1 MKNDAIITE
10 LEDGEFLATDIIEVF
25 EIPDIAILNTNLN
38 ERETTLKVKNT
49 FKELLSEIYISCN
62 QNRPKWYENDDYSIE
77 IVFSS
82 TEVENQTFNAKV
94 NIYII
99 LRGINENKE
108 FLVNKISELKNL
120 VKVTLNYSKFSIKEI
135 DKKLETL
142 EQIKYRFKQN
152 KRAIVK
158 DTEVQQLQNMYIPQ
172 VDMFDRFAEKITNCT
187 KIVNTLMQ
195 YPNSQVIIDLI
206 PTVLN
211 STESTGLEQL
221 VNTLDILKNNLQNA
235 NSNFSTMFIDK
246 VLSNYRYYEE
256 RKNGPMFLY
265 NIVVCA
271 NELFI
276 NNIISNLNTEFGMT
290 EDANIINLKN
300 ISIDNTEIDIDTYFY
315 SLPWVFNEIIL
326 DKTSSNTINSV
337 LKRLPYMVTMEE
349 ATEFF
354 RLPYGDNCLTAGI
367 NINRLESGIKE
378 YSKKVINNG
387 DIIVGNLKNAGN
399 SNTKIGFDLGDLVK
413 HMLIVGTPGSGK
425 TTFSIGL
432 LDRIWKEFSIPF
444 LVIEPAKNE
453 YRAMIDSI
461 PDIQVFTPGKDFI
474 SPYIINP
481 FIPPKNVRLQ
491 SYKTVLKTAFSA
503 AIELTTPLDKLFE
516 ETLDECYSNAGWL
529 PYYTIDD
536 GGDIFTMDD
545 FLKTFMQVF
554 ERIGYKGE
562 ASNIGKAG
570 YVRLKSLLRIFGS
583 YNTIPVEDLLKKPTI
598 IELAAIENEK
608 QKSLIIAL
616 LLLNIQSYINAN
628 YIGTGEMK
636 NLLLLEEA
644 HVLLGAS
651 DKQSDGDAN
660 PSAVAK
666 ELLVRMFAEI
676 RALGL
681 SMVIADQSP
690 EKVTS
695 DIIKLTNIKLAFN
708 LVEQSDRVILGNST
722 AMNDKQK
729 ERLTQ
734 LGPGEA
740 YFYMNGLKEP
750 EEVITENYREKVNI
764 RTTISDDEIAKRTT
778 YWKDKQD
785 KLKPYLECQFINC
798 CNDGCDYRIR
808 AEADEYSRRIYSKY
822 FNEESKD
829 KELLVQVY
837 SNFKEELDAVVNK
850 DINNKLLWCTKVH
863 FLRRIIYYT
872 KINFSKKA
880 ARKTLLNEI
889 NKEAKENE

>member
-1 MKNDAIITE
+1 MKNEAIITE
-10 LEDGEFLATDIIEVF
+10 LEDGECLATDIIEVF

-38 ERETTLKVKNT
+38 EKETTLKVKNT

-108 FLVNKISELKNL
+108 SLVNKISELKNL

-142 EQIKYRFKQN
+142 EKIKYRFKQN

-211 STESTGLEQL
+211 SNESSGLEQL

-246 VLSNYRYYEE
+246 VLSTYRYYEE

-265 NIVVCA
+265 NIVVSA

-354 RLPYGDNCLTAGI
+354 RLPYGDNRLTAGI

-387 DIIVGNLKNAGN
+387 DIIVGNLKNAG
-399 SNTKIGFDLGDLVK
+399 K
-413 HMLIVGTPGSGK
+413 
-425 TTFSIGL
+425 
-432 LDRIWKEFSIPF
+432 
-444 LVIEPAKNE
+444 
-453 YRAMIDSI
+453 
-461 PDIQVFTPGKDFI
+461 
-474 SPYIINP
+474 
-481 FIPPKNVRLQ
+481 
-491 SYKTVLKTAFSA
+491 
-503 AIELTTPLDKLFE
+503 
-516 ETLDECYSNAGWL
+516 
-529 PYYTIDD
+529 
-536 GGDIFTMDD
+536 
-545 FLKTFMQVF
+545 
-554 ERIGYKGE
+554 
-562 ASNIGKAG
+562 
-570 YVRLKSLLRIFGS
+570 
-583 YNTIPVEDLLKKPTI
+583 
-598 IELAAIENEK
+598 
-608 QKSLIIAL
+608 
-616 LLLNIQSYINAN
+616 
-628 YIGTGEMK
+628 
-636 NLLLLEEA
+636 
-644 HVLLGAS
+644 
-651 DKQSDGDAN
+651 
-660 PSAVAK
+660 
-666 ELLVRMFAEI
+666 
-676 RALGL
+676 
-681 SMVIADQSP
+681 
-690 EKVTS
+690 
-695 DIIKLTNIKLAFN
+695 
-708 LVEQSDRVILGNST
+708 
-722 AMNDKQK
+722 
-729 ERLTQ
+729 
-734 LGPGEA
+734 
-740 YFYMNGLKEP
+740 
-750 EEVITENYREKVNI
+750 
-764 RTTISDDEIAKRTT
+764 
-778 YWKDKQD
+778 
-785 KLKPYLECQFINC
+785 
-798 CNDGCDYRIR
+798 
-808 AEADEYSRRIYSKY
+808 
-822 FNEESKD
+822 
-829 KELLVQVY
+829 
-837 SNFKEELDAVVNK
+837 
-850 DINNKLLWCTKVH
+850 
-863 FLRRIIYYT
+863 
-872 KINFSKKA
+872 
-880 ARKTLLNEI
+880 
-889 NKEAKENE
+889 

>member
-1 MKNDAIITE
+1 MKNEAIITE

-38 ERETTLKVKNT
+38 EKETTLKVKNT

-108 FLVNKISELKNL
+108 SLVNKISELKNL

-142 EQIKYRFKQN
+142 KKIKYIFKQKN
-152 KRAIVK
+152 KEIVK
-158 DTEVQQLQNMYIPQ
+158 NTEVQQLQNMYIPQ

-211 STESTGLEQL
+211 SNESSGLEQL

-246 VLSNYRYYEE
+246 VLSTYRYYEE

-265 NIVVCA
+265 NIVVSA

-354 RLPYGDNCLTAGI
+354 RLPYGDNRLTAGI

-387 DIIVGNLKNAGN
+387 DIIVGNLKNAG
-399 SNTKIGFDLGDLVK
+399 K
-413 HMLIVGTPGSGK
+413 
-425 TTFSIGL
+425 
-432 LDRIWKEFSIPF
+432 
-444 LVIEPAKNE
+444 
-453 YRAMIDSI
+453 
-461 PDIQVFTPGKDFI
+461 
-474 SPYIINP
+474 
-481 FIPPKNVRLQ
+481 
-491 SYKTVLKTAFSA
+491 
-503 AIELTTPLDKLFE
+503 
-516 ETLDECYSNAGWL
+516 
-529 PYYTIDD
+529 
-536 GGDIFTMDD
+536 
-545 FLKTFMQVF
+545 
-554 ERIGYKGE
+554 
-562 ASNIGKAG
+562 
-570 YVRLKSLLRIFGS
+570 
-583 YNTIPVEDLLKKPTI
+583 
-598 IELAAIENEK
+598 
-608 QKSLIIAL
+608 
-616 LLLNIQSYINAN
+616 
-628 YIGTGEMK
+628 
-636 NLLLLEEA
+636 
-644 HVLLGAS
+644 
-651 DKQSDGDAN
+651 
-660 PSAVAK
+660 
-666 ELLVRMFAEI
+666 
-676 RALGL
+676 
-681 SMVIADQSP
+681 
-690 EKVTS
+690 
-695 DIIKLTNIKLAFN
+695 
-708 LVEQSDRVILGNST
+708 
-722 AMNDKQK
+722 
-729 ERLTQ
+729 
-734 LGPGEA
+734 
-740 YFYMNGLKEP
+740 
-750 EEVITENYREKVNI
+750 
-764 RTTISDDEIAKRTT
+764 
-778 YWKDKQD
+778 
-785 KLKPYLECQFINC
+785 
-798 CNDGCDYRIR
+798 
-808 AEADEYSRRIYSKY
+808 
-822 FNEESKD
+822 
-829 KELLVQVY
+829 
-837 SNFKEELDAVVNK
+837 
-850 DINNKLLWCTKVH
+850 
-863 FLRRIIYYT
+863 
-872 KINFSKKA
+872 
-880 ARKTLLNEI
+880 
-889 NKEAKENE
+889 